1 MTAAPSNTSNPSAKD
16 KGKSQVQDSGAG
28 SEDLESFAVKHPSL
42 VQNVADPSYT
52 RSLTAFM
59 NTRKDKKL
67 LEGVGNALFLSAG
80 MVFQQLEDLQSLEDE
95 LKEARTSSEKLQQEK
110 TEISTALGVEK
121 AMVVSL
127 EKEKSLAVQE
137 KISAFQAK
145 ELALAAQKKLEE
157 EKARLAEERQQ
168 AIERADKADTQNLE
182 LQAKLQRL
190 EAELQVFMIF

>member
-1 MTAAPSNTSNPSAKD
+1 MS
-16 KGKSQVQDSGAG
+16 
-28 SEDLESFAVKHPSL
+28 
-42 VQNVADPSYT
+42 
-52 RSLTAFM
+52 
-59 NTRKDKKL
+59 TRKDKQL

-80 MVFQQLEDLQSLEDE
+80 MVFQQLENLEALEDK
-95 LKEARTSSEKLQQEK
+95 LKELQREK

-121 AMVVSL
+121 SMVVSL
-127 EKEKSLAVQE
+127 ENEKSLAVQE

-168 AIERADKADTQNLE
+168 AIERADKAETQNSK

-190 EAELQVFMIF
+190 EAELQVL